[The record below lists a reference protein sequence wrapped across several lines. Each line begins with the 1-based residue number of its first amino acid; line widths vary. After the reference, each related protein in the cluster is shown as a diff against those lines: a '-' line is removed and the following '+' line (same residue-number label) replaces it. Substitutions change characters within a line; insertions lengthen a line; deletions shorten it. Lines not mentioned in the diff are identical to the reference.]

1 MINNVEFLKSDVIKV
16 VSMGKDEDE
25 IKFASDLRDSL
36 DNFQLKEINSSG
48 RYVKFTCNSND
59 FSKDT
64 ITETDLEWTIFYSN
78 KVLIKNRKIAISDCS
93 RLILNQTL
101 NLK

>member
-16 VSMGKDEDE
+16 VSIGDGEDV

-36 DNFQLKEINSSG
+36 DNFQLDGIDTSAK
-48 RYVKFTCNSND
+48 YLKFTCNSND

-64 ITETDLEWTIFYSN
+64 TTETDLLWRIGFNN
-78 KVLIKNRKIAISDCS
+78 KVLIKNRKIAMTDCTALIS
-93 RLILNQTL
+93 NQIL